1 MTTPGSSGRLPA
13 PRKRFGQHFL
23 KDSRTLDAIVDA
35 LGPIGERTVIEI
47 GPGRGVL
54 TDRLVERAARVIAI
68 EVDRDLVAMLR
79 ERYRDRPSVEIVEA
93 DVLTVD
99 LAALAGGPYVL
110 VGNVPYYITTPILFH
125 ALAVPRPERAVYL
138 VQLEVAERMAAAP
151 GGKAYGALTV
161 NVQAVATVEL
171 LRRVPPSAFNPPPA
185 VDSAVVRIMPKA
197 EPVIE
202 PALER
207 RFRTLVQGAF
217 GLRRKQL
224 VRVMRTLAGLEADEA
239 TALVAA
245 CQLAPTARPE
255 VLSPAD
261 FARLVHALRDRG
273 LSDLPTLMTADAAD
287 AADAAAPDDSAT
299 PDPGA

>member
-1 MTTPGSSGRLPA
+1 MTVPRSSARLPA

-23 KDSRTLDAIVDA
+23 KDSKTLDAIVEA
-35 LGPIGERTVIEI
+35 LGPIGDRTVIEI

-79 ERYRDRPSVEIVEA
+79 DRYRDRPSVEIVEA

-151 GGKAYGALTV
+151 GGKEYGALSV

-171 LRRVPPSAFNPPPA
+171 VRRVPPSAFNPPPA
-185 VDSAVVRIMPKA
+185 VDSAVVRIMPRTA
-197 EPVIE
+197 PVIE
-202 PALER
+202 PSLER

-224 VRVMRTLAGLEADEA
+224 VRVLRTLTALDAEAV
-239 TALVAA
+239 TALVEA
-245 CQLAPTARPE
+245 CALAPTARPE
-255 VLSPAD
+255 VLSPED
-261 FARLVHALRDRG
+261 FARLVHALHDRG
-273 LSDLPTLMTADAAD
+273 LSDLTAERTNASAD
-287 AADAAAPDDSAT
+287 DAAANAADDAAT
-299 PDPGA
+299 PDLGA